1 MILRLDWRLF
11 VLGALFVAFL
21 VVGYLSD
28 QGVLQAASELERLT
42 KAVETAVQLDNWP
55 IAQQRLD
62 ELSASW
68 PPIRRMWDLRMDRDE
83 MDEFDLCL
91 ARLRGP
97 MSEEDKAGA
106 LSELAVWS
114 TLLTHVQQK
123 EVFRWRNLL

>member
-11 VLGALFVAFL
+11 VLGALFVTFL
-21 VVGYLSD
+21 VVGYLND